1 MAIPNLNDEGLL
13 PEGLYECSLAEII
26 ERFGRFQ
33 QSDCRRRLGQRLQDF
48 IREVEA
54 TGFAA
59 AVIVDGS
66 FVTGKPEPND
76 IDLVLVL
83 RSGHNFSGA
92 LRPFEYNIVSRRRV
106 RKVFGF
112 DMLLAEEGQPELDE
126 FVAFFAQVRG
136 DPDVRKGLLRVTL

>member
-1 MAIPNLNDEGLL
+1 MAIPDLNDDGLL
-13 PEGLYECSLAEII
+13 PEGLYECSLDEII

-33 QSDCRRRLGQRLQDF
+33 QSDCRRRLGKRLQDF
-48 IREVEA
+48 FGEAKA
-54 TGFAA
+54 TGLVV
-59 AVIVDGS
+59 AVILDGS
-66 FVTGKPEPND
+66 FVTGKPESND

-83 RSGHNFSGA
+83 RHGHSFSGV

-136 DPDVRKGLLRVTL
+136 DPDIRKGLLRVTL